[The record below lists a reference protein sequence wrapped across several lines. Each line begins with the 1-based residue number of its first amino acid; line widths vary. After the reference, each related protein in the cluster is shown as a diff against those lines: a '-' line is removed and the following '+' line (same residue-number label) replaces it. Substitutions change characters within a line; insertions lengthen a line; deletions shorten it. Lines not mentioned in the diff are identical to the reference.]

1 MDKIKDEIAAER
13 GGPRWLYP
21 SLQGD
26 TPVKFMN
33 FWSCMSASGVNG
45 TPSRATS
52 EKGEKMIELSLARLV
67 DIARE
72 FRDLDPP
79 PREDHR
85 ISR

>member
-1 MDKIKDEIAAER
+1 
-13 GGPRWLYP
+13 
-21 SLQGD
+21 
-26 TPVKFMN
+26 
-33 FWSCMSASGVNG
+33 
-45 TPSRATS
+45 
-52 EKGEKMIELSLARLV
+52 MIELSLARLV